1 MRVGGKVDSL
11 GQLQHGK
18 VIVSGGGIIACMIIN
33 SFNIHSQMISLS
45 SDGVLVITKKN
56 LGRNNYVSV
65 VG

>member
-18 VIVSGGGIIACMIIN
+18 VIVSGGGVIAGMVVN